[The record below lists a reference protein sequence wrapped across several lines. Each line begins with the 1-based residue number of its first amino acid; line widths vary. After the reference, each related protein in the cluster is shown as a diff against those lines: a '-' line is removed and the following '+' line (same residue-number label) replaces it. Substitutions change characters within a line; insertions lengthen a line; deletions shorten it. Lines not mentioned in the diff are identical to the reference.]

1 MDKGAWIGVWGR
13 MSGHG
18 VDFIGRW
25 CWFGRKAQLIVTCG
39 CGCREFVSYS
49 AESLNLPTF
58 RRDLTLINSQLVLL
72 IDKATEQG

>member
-1 MDKGAWIGVWGR
+1 MNKGAWIGVWGR
-13 MSGHG
+13 IGGHG

-25 CWFGRKAQLIVTCG
+25 CWFGRKTQLTVTCG
-39 CGCREFVSYS
+39 CEYRGYVSYS

-58 RRDLTLINSQLVLL
+58 PRDLTLINSQLVFL